1 MMLFFI
7 FSTNTIIVTCRS
19 HWKEMSSKDAKSI
32 TGDNTFKNLQA
43 IIVVDDNIGCVENQI
58 AEDQNCYRPS
68 LPYPLV

>member
-1 MMLFFI
+1 
-7 FSTNTIIVTCRS
+7 
-19 HWKEMSSKDAKSI
+19 MSSKDAKSI

-43 IIVVDDNIGCVENQI
+43 IIVVDDNIGCVENKV